1 MDPVGS
7 WSAYAS
13 YNRLAGVQASTGGGE
28 LHHLT
33 PSTPTGAPPT
43 TTATSLISGG
53 FLSPPPVGY
62 ETVFSPLFHHAGA
75 KPSAHYV
82 TQVTQHRQAL
92 AQAQAA
98 SKHATEGEYHQGQ
111 AFFEPGATAW
121 QQNSPFGILP
131 HESVVPSTT
140 AGKTTTPYENFNTH
154 FAAAQS
160 LNHLNSQLAAT
171 KNVTTRAQ
179 SPQITNASAK
189 TSSQTNSANFF
200 QVPVTFPSTDITNKF
215 ATTNASNLQQSC
227 IVSSSISS
235 TSKDYRVPQATN
247 RTAFLTSPTPSRSVD
262 KSFVP
267 PPTKQTQIQTKAQTK
282 IYPELSN
289 HADRQRSAQPE
300 ETQNQSSPVSFSIM
314 DASSRLNYASNITSV
329 KRPPFQHSTTYRHY
343 QPGNNTEADFQRAK
357 TGADYNN
364 SNGPDC
370 NVVVP
375 RRPSPLQAH
384 SQASPLGHAPS
395 PAYPMYNSPMN
406 SMSSPQQSSNQLT
419 PPSPLDVTVSR
430 PNSQTGNVAYPSVI
444 TRALNSE
451 KNFPDR
457 YERSA
462 QQPNSQSQSCW
473 EERQVQ
479 QRKFQPQPSPLNTYN
494 SAPVVESAR
503 QVDLSRGD
511 QTQQRQPYFDSSH
524 QVSLQD
530 LSSCRGDPM
539 SIVKN
544 LQQQQS
550 CQVQQQISDTK
561 QESKTTTKRRKS
573 SDKISPSTN
582 NTTSPS
588 TMTEYFTGRVPPP
601 AHSTTNPQQQNGTYF
616 DFDRWNLPPSTTKMF
631 ASQAMHQQH
640 QGLMVPHPHPHHP
653 PPPLPY
659 FAPFHLPPHPSE
671 YPTSVDATPMAAYNE
686 QSSQQSSSQFLQ
698 QEEPKVVVP
707 NIEEELNFLSVDTGG
722 RIPSSGHPRTATNKS
737 DKPTGPGAGFMNS
750 YLKFL
755 QGERDTSPP
764 PAAKGARKQTWSRA
778 KPCQP
783 NEMKQETNGVPVTL
797 PPPPATMRLSQGDP
811 QDDPRYFPLPK
822 ERKRN
827 CFDSSDDGFSSDEDL
842 FNKKVAL
849 IVKSELSKEKPMR
862 KGRPPKPGGP
872 TERKRARQKIKDD
885 HEIKADI
892 GPVDNLPRRESTK
905 RAAKEKSNFQ
915 QLMAKQGDEDIEEP
929 PEFVDSDSDPA
940 WTPQARDDME
950 EELMHKRGRKSK
962 HGGKKRAPRNL
973 ISAAAQGAGIH
984 ETDSYNDMIVQMKK
998 QKAAG
1003 SEFLGTKSILP
1014 STQKQSVAPTLEDN
1028 IAAAV
1033 AQQNSVSSNVNDDNP
1048 FKPGEFVVIKNELN
1062 EEWPAIWRVD
1072 GKTLLQKYEPF
1083 EQSGETLY
1091 RNISTYTSWTPESKK
1106 QYIPIPVKY
1115 RSQGQLETIVEFLR
1129 NELVVIDPE
1138 FLEKVMAESDVYQ
1151 DNFEVYI
1158 QTLISQALDSNFLM
1172 EIFQEQDEYF
1182 LTNVQTI
1189 DDITNN
1195 KRQKMITLLRWP
1207 NPVQTAVTTW
1217 PCFNVI
1223 REVNALDAQ
1232 LRPCAGCLTTGVS
1245 VRVLMYGQPY
1255 NSTTLEGCQ
1264 PNMQILE
1271 KDFLMC
1277 RICASRVELFNKITH
1292 QKYLMYVECAKRVAE
1307 KRATDPH
1314 KDTTC
1319 ILNELL
1325 ADEYWLTQLFCE
1337 VRKSWAEVD
1346 CLENSYRLKNSVQ

>member
-1 MDPVGS
+1 MDPVGP

-13 YNRLAGVQASTGGGE
+13 YNRLTGVQAAGGAE

-33 PSTPTGAPPT
+33 PGTPAGAPPT

-75 KPSAHYV
+75 KPTAHYV

-111 AFFEPGATAW
+111 AFFEPGTPAW

-140 AGKTTTPYENFNTH
+140 AGKAITAYENFNAH

-160 LNHLNSQLAAT
+160 LNHLNTQLTAA

-179 SPQITNASAK
+179 SPQITNASVK
-189 TSSQTNSANFF
+189 VTSQTNAANFF
-200 QVPVTFPSTDITNKF
+200 QVPVTFASAEAANKF

-227 IVSSSISS
+227 IVSSSSISS
-235 TSKDYRVPQATN
+235 TSKDYRVPPATN
-247 RTAFLTSPTPSRSVD
+247 RTAFLPSPTPSRPGD
-262 KSFVP
+262 KSFV

-289 HADRQRSAQPE
+289 HADRQRNAPSD
-300 ETQNQSSPVSFSIM
+300 ETQNQPSPVSFSIM
-314 DASSRLNYASNITSV
+314 DASSRLSYASNISSV
-329 KRPPFQHSTTYRHY
+329 KRPQFQHSTNYRHY
-343 QPGNNTEADFQRAK
+343 QPGNNTEPDFQRSKAG
-357 TGADYNN
+357 TDYSN

-406 SMSSPQQSSNQLT
+406 SMSSPQQSSNHVT

-430 PNSQTGNVAYPSVI
+430 PNSQSGNVAYPSVI
-444 TRALNSE
+444 TRALNTE

-457 YERSA
+457 YDRSGPNA
-462 QQPNSQSQSCW
+462 QTQSCW
-473 EERQVQ
+473 EDRQVQ
-479 QRKFQPQPSPLNTYN
+479 QRKFQPLNNYN
-494 SAPVVESAR
+494 ATPTIESAR
-503 QVDLSRGD
+503 QMDLSRGD
-511 QTQQRQPYFDSSH
+511 QTQQRASLPISDRQPYFDSTH
-524 QVSLQD
+524 QVPLQD

-539 SIVKN
+539 SLVKN
-544 LQQQQS
+544 LQHQQS
-550 CQVQQQISDTK
+550 CQIQQQISDIK
-561 QESKTTTKRRKS
+561 QETKAPNKRRKS
-573 SDKISPSTN
+573 SDKMAPSTN
-582 NTTSPS
+582 NTSPAA
-588 TMTEYFTGRVPPP
+588 MTEYFAGRIPPP
-601 AHSTTNPQQQNGTYF
+601 AHSSANPQQQNGTYF

-659 FAPFHLPPHPSE
+659 FAPFHLAPHPGE
-671 YPTSVDATPMAAYNE
+671 YPTSVDTTMMATYNE
-686 QSSQQSSSQFLQ
+686 QPPQHASSQFLQ

-707 NIEEELNFLSVDTGG
+707 NIEEELNFLSEGTGG
-722 RIPSSGHPRTATNKS
+722 VVSSGQTQPTARPPTVKS

-755 QGERDTSPP
+755 QGERDSSPP
-764 PAAKGARKQTWSRA
+764 PMVKGARKQTWSRA
-778 KPCQP
+778 KPAQP
-783 NEMKQETNGVPVTL
+783 EERKDEVNGIVSQ
-797 PPPPATMRLSQGDP
+797 PPPPPPTTTRLSQGDP

-849 IVKSELSKEKPMR
+849 IVKNELTKEKPMR
-862 KGRPPKPGGP
+862 KGRPSKPRRS
-872 TERKRARQKIKDD
+872 TDRKRARQKLRDED

-915 QLMAKQGDEDIEEP
+915 QLMAKQGDEDLEEP
-929 PEFVDSDSDPA
+929 AEFMDSDSDPA

-950 EELMHKRGRKSK
+950 EELMHKRPRKSK
-962 HGGKKRAPRNL
+962 QASRKRASRNL
-973 ISAAAQGAGIH
+973 ISAAAQGAGIQVA
-984 ETDSYNDMIVQMKK
+984 DSYNEMIGQMKQ
-998 QKAAG
+998 QKPAG
-1003 SEFLGTKSILP
+1003 ANQPLLP
-1014 STQKQSVAPTLEDN
+1014 PQKQSVAPTLEDN

-1033 AQQNSVSSNVNDDNP
+1033 AQQNSVSSNVGDDNP
-1048 FKPGEFVVIKNELN
+1048 FKPGEFLVIKNELN

-1083 EQSGETLY
+1083 EQGGQTLY
-1091 RNISTYTSWTPESKK
+1091 RNISTYTSWTADSKK

-1129 NELVVIDPE
+1129 NELVVIDQE
-1138 FLEKVMAESDVYQ
+1138 FLEKAMTESEVYQ

-1195 KRQKMITLLRWP
+1195 KKQKMITLLKWP
-1207 NPVQTAVTTW
+1207 NPVQVAVSTW

-1223 REVNALDAQ
+1223 RELNALDSQ
-1232 LRPCAGCLTTGVS
+1232 LRPCGACLKPGVS

-1255 NSTTLEGCQ
+1255 NATTLEGCQ
-1264 PNMQILE
+1264 PTSQILE

-1325 ADEYWLTQLFCE
+1325 ADEFWLTQLFCD

-1346 CLENSYRLKNSVQ
+1346 CLENSYRLKNDVQ